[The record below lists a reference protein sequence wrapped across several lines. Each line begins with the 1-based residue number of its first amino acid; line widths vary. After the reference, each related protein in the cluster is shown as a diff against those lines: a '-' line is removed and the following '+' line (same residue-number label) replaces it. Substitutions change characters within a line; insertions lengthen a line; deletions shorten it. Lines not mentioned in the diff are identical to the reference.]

1 MCVLQPAPA
10 DVETTTTVATPTKAD
25 QAHALVSD
33 ATHKETQPTNTAHT
47 YSLCI
52 LALSTGGISL
62 RCELCSSGVLPS
74 QLLSQGRHHG
84 VLCLCLR
91 PQRSQLLVV
100 VLCRGLHGT
109 VDSGGC
115 VGTDIMSDMPAAQR
129 VHV

>member
-1 MCVLQPAPA
+1 M
-10 DVETTTTVATPTKAD
+10 
-25 QAHALVSD
+25 SD

-62 RCELCSSGVLPS
+62 RCELCSSGVLSS

-91 PQRSQLLVV
+91 PQCRQLLAV
-100 VLCRGLHGT
+100 VLCRGLHGA
-109 VDSGGC
+109 VDGGGC
-115 VGTDIMSDMPAAQR
+115 VGTDIVPDMPVCESGVHDSQR
-129 VHV
+129 GNNVCMYTAHVQRSL